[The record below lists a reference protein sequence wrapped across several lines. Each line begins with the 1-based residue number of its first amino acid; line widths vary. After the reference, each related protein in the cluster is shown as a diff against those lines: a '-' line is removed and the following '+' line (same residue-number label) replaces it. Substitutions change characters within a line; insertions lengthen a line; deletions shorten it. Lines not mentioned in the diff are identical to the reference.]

1 MKNSVKYKLPHIL
14 PPSPHPDSVYVST
27 TAQPM
32 TSLSLPTAFSVLEIP
47 FLADILATV
56 IIFN

>member
-1 MKNSVKYKLPHIL
+1 MKNLVKYKLPHIL
-14 PPSPHPDSVYVST
+14 LPSSHSGSAYVST
-27 TAQPM
+27 TAQPE
-32 TSLSLPTAFSVLEIP
+32 TSLPLPTVFPVLEIP